1 MVKQFIA
8 LEWKSFLRAASFK
21 GNLFIKIL
29 AIIGILYFV
38 LLFLVL
44 GSGAYFMMEEAGLP
58 PLETVNKFFIY
69 YLVFDLVFRFFLQ
82 KTPVLNIKPLLYINI
97 KKNAIVHYVLGKT
110 VISFFNSIHLFFFI
124 PFSVVLVLK
133 NFNPIGVIT
142 WFFSMVFIL
151 LANNFINILADKKD
165 VVFYGLISVFVL
177 LGGLQYFDIINVSIY
192 TQKIFDFLYTQPFS
206 ILIPI
211 GLLIGLYYWTFQF
224 FKKNLYLDAGLTLKH
239 EEAKTEEFRWLNNYG
254 ILGTFFKNDIKLI
267 KRNKRARMTV
277 IMSVLFLFYG
287 LLFMTNSVDMY
298 KGPIFTMLGGL
309 FVSGGFIFS
318 FGQFVPSW
326 DSSYYPL
333 MMSQNIQYKEYLNSK
348 WWLMVV
354 ITVISTLVASFYL
367 YFGWEVYLAIVGAA
381 VYNIGVNA
389 YIVLLAGAYTR
400 TPIDLTS
407 TKNAFGDK
415 KAFNVKTLLLVIPQ
429 IIIPISL
436 YGLGTMLYSSL
447 LGLFLI
453 IAAGLIGFALKNKV
467 FTFIEKTYKTNKY
480 ITILAYKQK

>member
-1 MVKQFIA
+1 
-8 LEWKSFLRAASFK
+8 
-21 GNLFIKIL
+21 
-29 AIIGILYFV
+29 
-38 LLFLVL
+38 
-44 GSGAYFMMEEAGLP
+44 
-58 PLETVNKFFIY
+58 
-69 YLVFDLVFRFFLQ
+69 
-82 KTPVLNIKPLLYINI
+82 
-97 KKNAIVHYVLGKT
+97 
-110 VISFFNSIHLFFFI
+110 
-124 PFSVVLVLK
+124 
-133 NFNPIGVIT
+133 
-142 WFFSMVFIL
+142 
-151 LANNFINILADKKD
+151 
-165 VVFYGLISVFVL
+165 
-177 LGGLQYFDIINVSIY
+177 VSIY